1 MQRSPLPPE
10 RIFRS
15 QRLAHSANS
24 RLSISLES
32 HPQHVQHEL
41 LISNLTRIFGEFDDT
56 MLSLIEPKLEWLEVG
71 GGETLFR
78 QGDVG
83 NTLYFVIS
91 GRLKAIITDT
101 DGRSKVIGE
110 IVRGETV
117 GEMAV
122 FTASPRSATVVAIRD
137 SLLVRL
143 SKETFEEVIAAY
155 PGVAMNVTRLII
167 TRLQTAQNPRKP
179 IKKPVNICLLAVHDT
194 VQLMDFVQQLQPLL
208 AKRGGI
214 CVASSESV
222 DSALGHPG
230 VAQADKSDS
239 AAYRELT
246 RWLDDQESQ
255 HEFLVYV
262 ADRSMTEWTRRCL
275 RQADEILLLAD
286 TDQSPETSALES
298 QYQAWKPQ
306 MGAAEV
312 LVLIH
317 PTETLTPHGTANW
330 LQHRPGVKAHYHIRQ
345 GLARDMAR
353 ISRILSGTAI
363 GLVLAGGGA
372 KGFAHIGVL
381 KALEAADIPIDFV
394 GGTSVGAVVAAA
406 ISYDKPAESVAL
418 TMKKGALYNPTKDY
432 NWLPLVSLIRGLRME
447 RMIKNSV
454 REFLGRDEPD
464 IEDSWRTLFLVSSN
478 YSQAR
483 EVIHTRGPL
492 VKYLQASTAIP
503 GVFPPV
509 IDGDDLLVDGGTF
522 NNFPADVMSRLGVGK
537 VIGIDLV
544 IDKPRKLNF
553 TEMPRPIA
561 LLRDRFR
568 PKRLKKYRVPSLV
581 SIMINSML
589 LYSAARRNE
598 TKQFIDL
605 YFNPDVSKYGLL
617 DWRSFDK
624 IAEKGY
630 AHGREVLAQLSPE
643 ELGAFTS

>member
-1 MQRSPLPPE
+1 M
-10 RIFRS
+10 
-15 QRLAHSANS
+15 
-24 RLSISLES
+24 LES
-32 HPQHVQHEL
+32 HSQHFQHEL
-41 LISNLTRIFGEFDDT
+41 LITNLTRIFGEFDDT
-56 MLSLIEPKLEWLEVG
+56 MLSLIEPKLEWIELG

-78 QGDVG
+78 QNDIG

-91 GRLKAIITDT
+91 GRLKALITDA
-101 DGRSKVIGE
+101 DGQSKVIGE

-122 FTASPRSATVVAIRD
+122 FTASPRSATIVAIRD
-137 SLLVRL
+137 SLLVQL

-167 TRLQTAQNPRKP
+167 NRLQTAQNPRKP

-194 VQLMDFVQQLQPLL
+194 IQLTDFVQQLQPLL

-214 CVASSESV
+214 YVASSESV
-222 DSALGHPG
+222 DSARGHPG
-230 VAQADKSDS
+230 LAQADKSDS

-246 RWLDDQESQ
+246 RWLDDVESQ

-262 ADRSMTEWTRRCL
+262 ADRTMTEWTRRCL

-286 TDQSPETSALES
+286 TRQSAEISRLES
-298 QYQAWKPQ
+298 QYQSWKQ
-306 MGAAEV
+306 HMGAAEV

-317 PTETLTPHGTANW
+317 PADTLTPHGTAAW
-330 LQHRPGVKAHYHIRQ
+330 LQNRPGVKAHYHIRQ
-345 GLARDMAR
+345 GLDRDMGRLA
-353 ISRILSGTAI
+353 RILSGTAI

-381 KALEAADIPIDFV
+381 KALEEANVPIDFV
-394 GGTSVGAVVAAA
+394 GGTSIGAVVAAA
-406 ISYDKPAESVAL
+406 ISYDKPADSVAE

-432 NWLPLVSLIRGLRME
+432 NWLPFVSLIRGVRME
-447 RMIKNSV
+447 RMINNSI

-464 IEDSWRTLFLVSSN
+464 IEDSWRTLFMVSSN

-492 VKYLQASTAIP
+492 VKYLRASTAIP

-509 IDGDDLLVDGGTF
+509 VDGDDLLVDGGTF

-568 PKRLKKYRVPSLV
+568 PKRLKKYRVPSLI

-589 LYSAARRNE
+589 LYSAARRTE
-598 TKQFIDL
+598 TKQFMDL
-605 YFNPDVSKYGLL
+605 YFNPDVSRYGLL

-630 AHGREVLAQLSPE
+630 EHGREILAQMSPD
-643 ELGAFTS
+643 ELGAFSP

>member
-1 MQRSPLPPE
+1 M
-10 RIFRS
+10 
-15 QRLAHSANS
+15 
-24 RLSISLES
+24 LES
-32 HPQHVQHEL
+32 QPHHFQHEL
-41 LISNLTRIFGEFDDT
+41 LISNLARIFGEFDDT
-56 MLSLIEPKLEWLEVG
+56 MLSLIEPKLEWIEIG
-71 GGETLFR
+71 GGETLFH
-78 QGDVG
+78 QNDID

-91 GRLKAIITDT
+91 GRLKALITDA

-122 FTASPRSATVVAIRD
+122 FTGSPRSATIVAIRD

-143 SKETFEEVIAAY
+143 SKQTFEEVIAAY

-167 TRLQTAQNPRKP
+167 NRLQTAQNPRKP
-179 IKKPVNICLLAVHDT
+179 IKKPVNICLLAVHNT
-194 VQLMDFVQQLQPLL
+194 IQLDDFVQQLQPLL

-214 CVASSESV
+214 YVASSDSV
-222 DSALGHPG
+222 DSALGRPG
-230 VAQADKSDS
+230 LAQANKGDS
-239 AAYRELT
+239 ATYRELT
-246 RWLDDQESQ
+246 RWLDDVESH

-262 ADRSMTEWTRRCL
+262 ADRTMTEWTRRCL

-286 TDQSPETSALES
+286 TRQSPEISELES
-298 QYQAWKPQ
+298 QYQSWKQ
-306 MGAAEV
+306 QLGAAEV

-317 PTETLTPHGTANW
+317 PADTSTPHGTATW
-330 LQHRPGVKAHYHIRQ
+330 LRNRPGVKAHYHIRQ
-345 GLARDMAR
+345 GLARDMGRLA
-353 ISRILSGTAI
+353 RILSGTAI

-381 KALEAADIPIDFV
+381 KALEEADIPIDFV
-394 GGTSVGAVVAAA
+394 GGTSIGALVAAA
-406 ISYDKPAESVAL
+406 ISYDKPAERVAE
-418 TMKKGALYNPTKDY
+418 TMKKGALYNPTKDF
-432 NWLPLVSLIRGLRME
+432 NLLPLLSLIRGVRME
-447 RMIKNSV
+447 QMINNCL

-464 IEDSWRTLFLVSSN
+464 IEDSWRTLFMVSSN

-483 EVIHTRGPL
+483 EVVHTRGPL
-492 VKYLQASTAIP
+492 VKYLRASTAIP

-522 NNFPADVMSRLGVGK
+522 NNFPADVMSRMGVGK

-553 TEMPRPIA
+553 TEMPSPVA

-568 PKRLKKYRVPSLV
+568 TKKLKKFRVPTLV

-589 LYSAARRNE
+589 LYSAARRTE
-598 TKQFIDL
+598 TKQFMDL
-605 YFNPDVSKYGLL
+605 YFNPDVSRYGLL
-617 DWRSFDK
+617 DWRSFDQ

-630 AHGREVLAQLSPE
+630 EHGREVLAQLSPE
-643 ELGAFTS
+643 EFGGFLP